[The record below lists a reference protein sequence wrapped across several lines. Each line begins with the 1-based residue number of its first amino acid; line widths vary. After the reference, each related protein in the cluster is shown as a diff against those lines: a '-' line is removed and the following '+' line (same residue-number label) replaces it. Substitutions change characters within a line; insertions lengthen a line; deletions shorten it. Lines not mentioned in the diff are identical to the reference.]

1 MNTHTDSKVTYP
13 KQTHTFVQ
21 NDFCNPEGP
30 INAIVYN
37 GINDPQ
43 EPYAN
48 FIIEDWQGT
57 PAAVEGRYYLQ
68 LENAQF
74 QSDDLTSLEARLFDW
89 MSDEGVEPLAQ

>member
-1 MNTHTDSKVTYP
+1 MNTQNTKTSYP
-13 KQTHTFVQ
+13 KQTHTFLK
-21 NDFCNPEGP
+21 DEACNPEGE
-30 INAIVYN
+30 ITALVYN
-37 GINDPQ
+37 GINDPK

-74 QSDDLTSLEARLFDW
+74 QSNDLASLEARLFDW